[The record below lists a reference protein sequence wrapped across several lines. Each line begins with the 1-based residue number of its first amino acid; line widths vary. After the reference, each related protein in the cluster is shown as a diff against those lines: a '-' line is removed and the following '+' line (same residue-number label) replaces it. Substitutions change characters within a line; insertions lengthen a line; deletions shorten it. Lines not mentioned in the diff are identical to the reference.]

1 MRVAVIG
8 AGSIAEKHLEVLQ
21 AFSDVELVAICSRGH
36 PRIEALAQKF
46 SISEKFNDYRKML
59 DTIEADAVFVL
70 VSAMQIVPVAAECLK
85 RGLPTLL
92 EKPPGLSSNET
103 ETLAQIAHETN
114 CLNMVALNR
123 RFYSVMQRAREEI
136 LNAGPLV
143 SVLVEGPE
151 RLGEVKAVGIHPPE
165 IIEGLLFANS
175 IHCIDLL
182 RYFGGDVEHISATSS
197 QWDEDQKN
205 SFGALIKFENG
216 ATGHYIA
223 HWMSP
228 ASWAVTLYGMG
239 RRISLNPLEKAVLI
253 SSDRSETVLPVDEVD
268 VKFKPGLYRQNRFFL
283 DAVKERRPIS
293 YPGSDLDDAVKT
305 MKLIEAISG
314 GDAWQREK

>member
-1 MRVAVIG
+1 MKVAVIG
-8 AGSIAEKHLEVLQ
+8 AGNIAEKHLEVLQ
-21 AFSDVELVAICSRGH
+21 AFSDVELAAICSRGH
-36 PRIEALAQKF
+36 PRIDSLAERF
-46 SISEKFNDYRKML
+46 GIREKFTDYQKML
-59 DTIEADAVFVL
+59 DTVSADAVFVL

-85 RGLPTLL
+85 RGIPTLL
-92 EKPPGLSSNET
+92 EKPPGLSAAET
-103 ETLAQIAHETN
+103 EGLAQIAHESN

-136 LNAGPLV
+136 LSAGPLV

-165 IIEGLLFANS
+165 IIQGLLFANS

-182 RYFGGDVEHISATSS
+182 RYFGGDVEQISATSS
-197 QWDEDQKN
+197 QWDEEQKN
-205 SFGALIKFENG
+205 SFGALIKFQNG

-239 RRISLNPLEKAVLI
+239 RRITLNPLEKAVLVAA
-253 SSDRSETVLPVDEVD
+253 DRSETVLPVDEVD
-268 VKFKPGLYRQNRFFL
+268 VKFKPGLYAQNRFFL
-283 DAVKERRPIS
+283 NAVQEGRPIS
-293 YPGSDLDDAVKT
+293 YPAADLADAVKT
-305 MKLIEAISG
+305 MRLIEAISG
-314 GDAWQREK
+314 GDAWQTGN

>member
-1 MRVAVIG
+1 LRVAVIG
-8 AGSIAEKHLEVLQ
+8 AGNIAEKHLEVLH
-21 AFSDVELVAICSRGH
+21 AFSDVELAAICSRGH
-36 PRIEALAQKF
+36 PRIHALADKF
-46 SISEKFNDYRKML
+46 GIREKFTDYRTML
-59 DTIEADAVFVL
+59 DTIDVDAVFVL
-70 VSAMQIVPVAAECLK
+70 VSAMQIVPVAADCLR
-85 RGLPTLL
+85 RGIPTLL
-92 EKPPGLSSNET
+92 EKPPGLSAKET
-103 ETLAQIAHETN
+103 EGLAHVAQATN

-136 LNAGPLV
+136 LSVGPLV

-197 QWDEDQKN
+197 QWDEQQKN
-205 SFGALIKFENG
+205 SFGALLKFQNG

-239 RRISLNPLEKAVLI
+239 RRISLNPLEKATVMDA
-253 SSDRSETVLPVDEVD
+253 DRSERLLPVDEVD
-268 VKFKPGLYRQNRFFL
+268 VKFKPGLYGQNRFFL
-283 DAVKERRPIS
+283 DAVRERRPIT
-293 YPGSDLDDAVKT
+293 YPGSDLADALKT
-305 MKLIEAISG
+305 MRLIEAIAG
-314 GDAWQREK
+314 GETW

>member
-1 MRVAVIG
+1 LRVAVIG
-8 AGSIAEKHLEVLQ
+8 AGNIAEKHLEVLQ
-21 AFSDVELVAICSRGH
+21 AFSDVELAAICSRGH
-36 PRIEALAQKF
+36 PRIDALVERF
-46 SISEKFNDYRKML
+46 SIREKFTDYRTML
-59 DTIEADAVFVL
+59 DTVPVDAVFVL

-85 RGLPTLL
+85 RGIPTLL
-92 EKPPGLSSNET
+92 EKPPGLSAKET
-103 ETLAQIAHETN
+103 AGLAQIAQETN
-114 CLNMVALNR
+114 CLNLVALNR

-136 LNAGPLV
+136 LSAGPLV

-182 RYFGGDVEHISATSS
+182 RYFGGDVEQITATSS
-197 QWDEDQKN
+197 QWDEEQKN
-205 SFGALIKFENG
+205 SFAALMKFHSG

-239 RRISLNPLEKAVLI
+239 RRISLNPLEKATLI
-253 SSDRSETVLPVDEVD
+253 DSDRSEKALPVDEVD
-268 VKFKPGLYRQNRFFL
+268 VKFKPGLYGQNRFFL
-283 DAVKERRPIS
+283 DAVRDRRSIT
-293 YPGSDLDDAVKT
+293 YPGSDLADAVKT
-305 MKLIEAISG
+305 MQLIEAISG
-314 GDAWQREK
+314 GDAW

>member
-1 MRVAVIG
+1 LRVAVIG
-8 AGSIAEKHLEVLQ
+8 AGNIAEKHLEVLRT
-21 AFSDVELVAICSRGH
+21 FSDVELAAICSRGH
-36 PRIEALAQKF
+36 PRIDTLADRFSIQQKF
-46 SISEKFNDYRKML
+46 TDYRTML
-59 DTIEADAVFVL
+59 DTIRADAVFVL

-85 RGLPTLL
+85 RGIPSLI
-92 EKPPGLSSNET
+92 EKPPGLSAKET
-103 ETLAQIAHETN
+103 ESLAHIANETN

-136 LNAGPLV
+136 LRVGPLV

-197 QWDEDQKN
+197 RWDEEQKN
-205 SFGALIKFENG
+205 SFGALIRFQNG
-216 ATGHYIA
+216 ATGHYVA

-239 RRISLNPLEKAVLI
+239 RRISLNPLEKATLI
-253 SSDRSETVLPVDEVD
+253 DSDRSEKILPVDEVD
-268 VKFKPGLYRQNRFFL
+268 LKFKPGLYGQNRFFL
-283 DAVKERRPIS
+283 DAVENRRPIT
-293 YPGSDLDDAVKT
+293 YPASDLADAVKT
-305 MKLIEAISG
+305 MRLIEAISG
-314 GDAWQREK
+314 GAAW

>member
-8 AGSIAEKHLEVLQ
+8 AGNIAEKHLEVLQ
-21 AFSDVELVAICSRGH
+21 AFSDVELAAISSRGH
-36 PRIEALAQKF
+36 PRIDALADRF
-46 SISEKFNDYRKML
+46 GIREKFNDYRKML
-59 DTIEADAVFVL
+59 DTVSADAVFVL
-70 VSAMQIVPVAAECLK
+70 VSAMQIVAVAAECLK
-85 RGLPTLL
+85 RGIPTLL
-92 EKPPGLSSNET
+92 EKPPGLSAKET
-103 ETLAQIAHETN
+103 EGLAQIAHETN

-136 LNAGPLV
+136 LSAGPLV

-165 IIEGLLFANS
+165 IIAGLLFANS

-182 RYFGGDVEHISATSS
+182 RYFGGDVEHIAATAS
-197 QWDEDQKN
+197 QWDEEQKN
-205 SFGALIKFENG
+205 SFAALIKFENG

-239 RRISLNPLEKAVLI
+239 RRISLNPLEKGTLMD
-253 SSDRSETVLPVDEVD
+253 SDRSEKLLPVDEVD
-268 VKFKPGLYRQNRFFL
+268 VKFKPGIYGQNRFFL
-283 DAVKERRPIS
+283 DAVQERRPIT
-293 YPGSDLDDAVKT
+293 YPGADLSDAVKT
-305 MKLIEAISG
+305 MRLIESISG
-314 GDAWQREK
+314 GGAW

>member
-8 AGSIAEKHLEVLQ
+8 AGNIAEKHLEVLH
-21 AFSDVELVAICSRGH
+21 AFSDVELTAICSRGH
-36 PRIEALAQKF
+36 PRIDALADRFAIREKF
-46 SISEKFNDYRKML
+46 SDYRKML
-59 DTIEADAVFVL
+59 DTVSADAVFVL
-70 VSAMQIVPVAAECLK
+70 VSAMQITTVAAECLK
-85 RGLPTLL
+85 RGIPTLI
-92 EKPPGLSSNET
+92 EKPPGLSARET
-103 ETLAQIAHETN
+103 ESLASIAQETS

-123 RFYSVMQRAREEI
+123 RFYSVMRRAREEI
-136 LNAGPLV
+136 LSVGPLV

-165 IIEGLLFANS
+165 IIAGLLFANS

-197 QWDEDQKN
+197 QWDEEQKN
-205 SFGALIKFENG
+205 SFGALMKFENG

-239 RRISLNPLEKAVLI
+239 RRVSLNPLEKGTLI
-253 SSDRSETVLPVDEVD
+253 DSDRSERMLPVDDVD
-268 VKFKPGLYRQNRFFL
+268 VKFKPGLYGQNRFFL
-283 DAVKERRPIS
+283 DAVKERRPIA
-293 YPGSDLDDAVKT
+293 YPASDLADAAKT
-305 MKLIEAISG
+305 MRLIEAISG
-314 GDAWQREK
+314 GTKW